1 MQDSPAFPISRLE
14 RAVQYLLLLALFCV
28 PFSTWLTNV
37 FAGLCVLCFAGALAT
52 SAPLRAA
59 VRTPPALL
67 ALGLLALLV
76 LGASW
81 SIGPQADIVSALKK
95 YARLLV
101 LPIAVATS
109 VRDRAMPARALA
121 AFLGGATVLATS
133 NYLVWHD
140 LMPTSRL
147 GWWRIGDAKD
157 AFSFKNHITI
167 GILLSF
173 ATVVSML
180 GATYVQGA
188 RARVAC
194 LVAGVLFSVPI
205 IFLNQG
211 RTGYVTLFV
220 GMVVLFLL
228 RVRFTVLRTIFGV
241 GAIVLLFVGFYASSN
256 NFKARTDDLITE
268 VRTDQKRSPN
278 GLRMSYLRAGTGI
291 IVAHPLAG
299 LGTGS
304 FAEVYAP
311 TARQD
316 WPEDKLAET
325 RHQPHSEFLLIA
337 AQLGL
342 PGLLLYFAMLGSLLR
357 PALAVR
363 SFHADALVLLWAIY
377 VVSSSFNSLL
387 WDVTEA
393 YWFLLLAGSLYAS
406 ARFSRQPVQAPATGT

>member
-1 MQDSPAFPISRLE
+1 MQDSPGFPISRLE

-37 FAGLCVLCFAGALAT
+37 FAGCCVLCFGAALYT
-52 SAPLRAA
+52 SAALRAA
-59 VRTPPALL
+59 LRAPPALL
-67 ALGLLALLV
+67 AFGLLALLV

-81 SIGPQADIVSALKK
+81 SIGPPADIVSALKK
-95 YARLLV
+95 YSRLLV

-109 VRDRAMPARALA
+109 LRDPGMPGRALA
-121 AFLGGATVLATS
+121 AFFGGAAVLAIS

-140 LMPTSRL
+140 LMPASPQ
-147 GWWRIGDAKD
+147 GYWRIGTAKD
-157 AFSFKNHITI
+157 SFSFKNHITI

-173 ATVVSML
+173 ATVTCLL

-194 LVAGVLFSVPI
+194 VAAGILFSVPI

-211 RTGYVTLFV
+211 RTGYVALFV

-228 RVRFTVLRTIFGV
+228 RVRFTLLRTSCGMA
-241 GAIVLLFVGFYASSN
+241 AIVLLFVGFYASSN
-256 NFKARTDDLITE
+256 NFKLRTDDLITE

-278 GLRMSYLRAGTGI
+278 GLRMSYLRVGSSI
-291 IVAHPLAG
+291 IAAHPLAG

-311 TARQD
+311 TALRD
-316 WPEDKLAET
+316 WPEDELGHT

-337 AQLGL
+337 AQLGV

-357 PALAVR
+357 PALRTR
-363 SFHADALVLLWAIY
+363 SFHADALVLLWVIY

-393 YWFLLLAGSLYAS
+393 YWFLLLAGSLYVS
-406 ARFSRQPVQAPATGT
+406 ARHQTPPGKFTWQGS

>member
-1 MQDSPAFPISRLE
+1 MQDSPGFPISRLE

-37 FAGLCVLCFAGALAT
+37 SAGFCVLCFAGALAT

-59 VRTPPALL
+59 LRTPPALL
-67 ALGLLALLV
+67 GAGLLALLL
-76 LGASW
+76 LGAIW
-81 SIGPQADIVSALKK
+81 SIGQHADIVSALKK
-95 YARLLV
+95 YSRLLV
-101 LPIAVATS
+101 LPVAVATS
-109 VRDRAMPARALA
+109 MRDKSMPARALA
-121 AFLGGATVLATS
+121 AFFGGATVLATS

-140 LMPTSRL
+140 LMPAGPA

-157 AFSFKNHITI
+157 SFSFKNHITI

-173 ATVVSML
+173 ATVTCLL

-194 LVAGVLFSVPI
+194 IVAGIGFSVPI

-211 RTGYVTLFV
+211 RTGYVALFV
-220 GMVVLFLL
+220 GMVALFLL
-228 RVRFTVLRTIFGV
+228 RVRFTLLRTIFGMA
-241 GAIVLLFVGFYASSN
+241 AIVLLFVGFYASSN
-256 NFKARTDDLITE
+256 NFKLRTDDLITE

-278 GLRMSYLRAGTGI
+278 GLRMSYLRVGSGI
-291 IVAHPLAG
+291 IAAHPLVG

-304 FAEVYAP
+304 FSEVYAP
-311 TARQD
+311 TALRD
-316 WPEDKLAET
+316 WPEDELGKT

-337 AQLGL
+337 VQLGV

-357 PALAVR
+357 PALRTR
-363 SFHADALVLLWAIY
+363 SFHADVLVLLWVIY

-393 YWFLLLAGSLYAS
+393 YWFLLLAGSLYVS
-406 ARFSRQPVQAPATGT
+406 ARCPAAPGKFTLRGH

>member
-14 RAVQYLLLLALFCV
+14 RAVQYLLLLTLFCV

-67 ALGLLALLV
+67 ALGLLALLAI
-76 LGASW
+76 GASW

-109 VRDRAMPARALA
+109 MRDRAMPARALA

-325 RHQPHSEFLLIA
+325 RHQPHSEFLLIG

-406 ARFSRQPVQAPATGT
+406 ARFSRQPAQAPATGT